1 MTQAHAKKHAS
12 PGISSPTVAK
22 PPSPVLGPVL
32 HRSRTLHWL
41 AWGGALIS
49 MAIAAIW
56 MWTAPSANLLTLI
69 QGVDVALALLFAA
82 EFFTR
87 TGWQKSRLT
96 YVKWRWFD
104 FVAIVPITAL
114 GPLSVPAIFWV
125 VFVCRAI
132 RLVDR
137 TLGDGFVQRKV
148 IGLASIAEEE
158 ISDRVLVKMLARWE
172 RELETANF
180 GTAMAQA
187 LSRNKEAVLQ
197 RVYAE
202 QLQDGTFA
210 KIAHFSGL
218 QSTLEKEERRLF
230 SAVIVMVGSRE
241 VDSAIRDVIASS
253 LRRTREQFSARDWRR
268 NLATPVAVED
278 DLPGSRRAAPS
289 IGARERRSHPA
300 G

>member
-1 MTQAHAKKHAS
+1 MTQAHAKKHPS
-12 PGISSPTVAK
+12 PGVSSPAMEK
-22 PPSPVLGPVL
+22 PLSPIFAPAL

-41 AWGGALIS
+41 AWGGALVSI
-49 MAIAAIW
+49 AIAALW
-56 MWTAPSANLLTLI
+56 MWSAPNANLVTLI
-69 QGVDVALALLFAA
+69 QGVDVALALFFAA

-114 GPLSVPAIFWV
+114 GPLSVPAVFWI

-137 TLGDGFVQRKV
+137 TLGDGFVQSKV
-148 IGLASIAEEE
+148 IALASIAEEE

-172 RELETANF
+172 RELETAHF
-180 GTAMAQA
+180 GAAMAQA

-230 SAVIVMVGSRE
+230 SAVIEMVGSHE
-241 VDSAIRDVIASS
+241 VDAAIRDVIASS
-253 LRRTREQFSARDWRR
+253 LRRTRQQLSAQDWRR
-268 NLATPVAVED
+268 NLATPLALAD
-278 DLPGSRRAAPS
+278 DLVGPRRAAPTV
-289 IGARERRSHPA
+289 GARERRSHP